1 MNKKLI
7 LPFVILLLSFQI
19 GFSAEGCNLYVI
31 TDGGVL
37 VFLESTLHFIMNL
50 LMCWSGMY
58 VLLFFIA
65 IAGILMMIFKA
76 FGKW

>member
-1 MNKKLI
+1 MNKKFI

-19 GFSAEGCNLYVI
+19 GFSATGCDLYVI
-31 TDGGVL
+31 TDRGVV